1 MVTGGEPLLRRELT
15 LDLVERLTA
24 AGVDHPQHERLV
36 RRRGDGRPARPSG
49 ARVHV
54 SVDGVSAEL
63 HDASRGLRGS
73 WRRAVD
79 AIDMLVSRGVRV
91 QVVHVVTPRNED
103 TFEELL
109 EQMRILAPSS
119 LRITPVG
126 RIGAAARE
134 GQWAVDVSAL
144 RRSIDR
150 FDSTDRPR
158 LLLNDTVAGT
168 VVAVDRAPQAFLVR
182 PNGAFLADSQHPFSF
197 GHAARQP
204 LTDCW
209 SGLRQGWRSE
219 RVEGWRRG
227 ARNPRQAAERD
238 LVAYRDDEEA
248 VAGVAPEHGST
259 RRTGRELEKALELL
273 ATKAPDFPDD
283 GRGDVSSAT
292 GRVRD
297 LALSRRYRLAPV
309 RWSGSSSGRR
319 MVRVVGS
326 GKVKALNASA
336 GLVMDALDGGT
347 AGDAIA
353 ALRRANPGIERDRFE
368 VDGLRAVGALVEAG
382 IAVPALAPRDDMA
395 MAGDEGSLSGL
406 PD

>member
-1 MVTGGEPLLRRELT
+1 
-15 LDLVERLTA
+15 
-24 AGVDHPQHERLV
+24 
-36 RRRGDGRPARPSG
+36 
-49 ARVHV
+49 
-54 SVDGVSAEL
+54 
-63 HDASRGLRGS
+63 
-73 WRRAVD
+73 VD

-103 TFEELL
+103 TFDELL
-109 EQMRILAPSS
+109 EQMLILAPSS

-126 RIGAAARE
+126 RIGAATR
-134 GQWAVDVSAL
+134 GGKWAVDVSAL

-150 FDSTDRPR
+150 FGSRDRPR

-168 VVAVDRAPQAFLVR
+168 VVAVDRAPEAFLVR

-227 ARNPRQAAERD
+227 ARNPRQAAGRD

-259 RRTGRELEKALELL
+259 RKAGGELEKALELL
-273 ATKAPDFPDD
+273 AAKAPDFPDD

-347 AGDAIA
+347 AGEAIA
-353 ALRRANPGIERDRFE
+353 ALRGANPGIEHGRAE
-368 VDGLRAVGALVEAG
+368 VDGLTAVGALVEAG

-395 MAGDEGSLSGL
+395 MASDEGSLSGL